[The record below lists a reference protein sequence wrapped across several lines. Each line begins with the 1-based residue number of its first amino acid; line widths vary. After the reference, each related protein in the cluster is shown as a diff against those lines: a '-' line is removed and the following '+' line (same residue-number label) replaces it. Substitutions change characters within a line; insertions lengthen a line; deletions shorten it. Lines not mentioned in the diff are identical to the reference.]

1 MQAVAVLEIGQIVES
16 RLVRQMQTNAP
27 IDANDEEIEVITQAK
42 AGAYGHF
49 ACHVAEFE
57 LASRSVGSLF
67 HGPHV
72 AGIKKQRAI

>member
-1 MQAVAVLEIGQIVES
+1 MQAVTVLEIGQIVES

-49 ACHVAEFE
+49 GCNVSGF
-57 LASRSVGSLF
+57 
-67 HGPHV
+67 
-72 AGIKKQRAI
+72 

>member
-16 RLVRQMQTNAP
+16 RLVRQVQTNAP

-49 ACHVAEFE
+49 ACHVVEF
-57 LASRSVGSLF
+57 
-67 HGPHV
+67 V
-72 AGIKKQRAI
+72 AVFKSIPPI